1 MRPLELL
8 AQLED
13 IRGRCRECASVLS
26 DMLGGRELERDPR
39 PACFWMIF
47 NKATLTSEVLDYLC
61 RRRDRLNSLSDPR
74 TEERVE
80 MESQERCMEMTRYL
94 FIGTMSSVE
103 HSCKVG
109 VDLYPSSPLSE
120 RLEELRSKGR
130 YIFLKGI
137 IKESRGVGM
146 IGPEEEKEWMD
157 LMLLRNLTV
166 HNNAVSDQQARLR
179 IGDREFDLRE
189 GEMIWGELDT
199 FIFLASRVV
208 DRYHR
213 WIMTLDS
220 GGRS

>member
-13 IRGRCRECASVLS
+13 IRGRCRECGTVLS
-26 DMLGGRELERDPR
+26 DLLGERKLEGDPR

-61 RRRDRLNSLSDPR
+61 RRRDRLTSLSDPR

-80 MESQERCMEMTRYL
+80 MESQDRCMEMTRYL

-109 VDLYPSSPLSE
+109 VHLYPSSPLSE

-146 IGPEEEKEWMD
+146 IGPEEEREWMD

-166 HNNAVSDQQARLR
+166 HNNAVSDQRARLC
-179 IGDREFDLRE
+179 IGGREFDLRE

-208 DRYHR
+208 DRYHC
-213 WIMTLDS
+213 WIMALDS
-220 GGRS
+220 EGRS